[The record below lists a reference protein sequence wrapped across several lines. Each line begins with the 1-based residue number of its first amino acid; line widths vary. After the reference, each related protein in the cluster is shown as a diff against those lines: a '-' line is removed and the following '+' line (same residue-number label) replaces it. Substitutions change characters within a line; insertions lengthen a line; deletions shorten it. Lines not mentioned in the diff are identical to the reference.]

1 MNRQQFA
8 EFIRNP
14 ELTDSSSIPMFEDLV
29 ERYPFCQTAQLLYT
43 FNLNRADNL
52 RYPVQLKI
60 AAAYAGDRRVLK
72 ALIESARQE
81 VEMQPGESVAP
92 LVNVSESQE
101 PQRVVT
107 WEFTPPVSRVKPP
120 VAAIESGAYDRMT
133 QDELLAIVRKRLAE
147 IKAADQRQ
155 GSPKQENDETS
166 GLISPITGSSS
177 TASKKA
183 LIEKFIREEP
193 RISKP
198 QATFFSPADSALRS
212 NFDDED
218 IVSETLA
225 QLYAEQGNIPKA
237 IHIYQKLS
245 LLNQE
250 KSRYFAAQIEK
261 LSSN

>member
-29 ERYPFCQTAQLLYT
+29 ERYPFCQIAQLLYA

-60 AAAYAGDRRVLK
+60 AAAYAGDRMVLK

-81 VEMQPGESVAP
+81 VELQSGEPVSP
-92 LVNVSESQE
+92 QSNVNESQE

-107 WEFTPPVSRVKPP
+107 WEFTPPVSKVKPLL
-120 VAAIESGAYDRMT
+120 AAIESGSYDRMT
-133 QDELLAIVRKRLAE
+133 HEELLAIVRKRLAE
-147 IKAADQRQ
+147 IKSAGRRES
-155 GSPKQENDETS
+155 SPKQENDDTT
-166 GLISPITGSSS
+166 GVISPIAGSSS
-177 TASKKA
+177 NASKKA

-198 QATFFSPADSALRS
+198 QATFFNPTDSAIRS
-212 NFDDED
+212 NYDDED